1 MFFTTKKTRPSS
13 TTWPRLLLAFV
24 MYSFVLSPFY
34 CFADGVSADRFK
46 LNGFLTLG
54 AVKSGTKNLGYRR
67 DISGDGVY
75 DSDWSLKP
83 DTRLG
88 LQGSVEFTEKL
99 NGTIQLIM
107 KDRTQNGAEESV
119 ESAYFRYRLLPQ
131 VTARVGRI
139 GFQLFMLS
147 DYRDLGFAYLW
158 ARPPIEFYAPIAFD
172 YFDGA
177 DISYSTPIGAGM
189 LMATFF
195 AGGSDAPLDYDDG
208 NDKLRLNNIL
218 GFSGSWELEYWQ
230 ARFTIVSVELDDD
243 FDETLDIKPFTNAL
257 SIAAPLWADAASL
270 SEQLRD
276 TEGEVIYYSIGI
288 SYDKNPWFLQS
299 EVMFL
304 DSAHSV
310 LKSYLSRYLSVG
322 FRVRETTLYATIVKG
337 NQTEARESIP
347 ELPVA
352 LISTFETLRQGLQ
365 SFYDYNYIDQKTAS
379 IGVRWDIRYDLALK
393 TQWDRTW
400 VDKSG
405 GLLWH
410 QRFGP
415 SKDEIVDTYSINL
428 NYIF

>member
-1 MFFTTKKTRPSS
+1 MPFTTKKTSPSS
-13 TTWPRLLLAFV
+13 TWPRLLLAFV
-24 MYSFVLSPFY
+24 MYSLLLSPFY
-34 CFADGVSADRFK
+34 CFADGFSADRFK

-67 DISGDGVY
+67 DVSGGGVY
-75 DSDWSLKP
+75 DGDWSLKP

-99 NGTIQLIM
+99 NATIQLIM
-107 KDRTQNGAEESV
+107 KDRTENGAEESL

-131 VTARVGRI
+131 VTTRVGRI

-177 DISYSTPIGAGM
+177 DISYSAPIGVGM
-189 LMATFF
+189 LRATFF

-208 NDKLRLNNIL
+208 NDKLRLNNMF
-218 GFSGSWELEYWQ
+218 GFSGSWESGVWQ
-230 ARFTIVSVELDDD
+230 ARFTVVSVELDDD
-243 FDETLDIKPFTNAL
+243 FDETLDLNTFTDPL
-257 SIAAPLWADAASL
+257 SAAAPSWPDATSL
-270 SEQLRD
+270 SEQISD
-276 TEGEVIYYSIGI
+276 NDDGVTYYSIGL
-288 SYDKNPWFLQS
+288 SYDKNPWFVQS

-304 DSAHSV
+304 DSAHNV
-310 LKSYLSRYLSVG
+310 LKPYLSRYLSVG
-322 FRVRETTLYATIVKG
+322 FRARETTLYATIAKG

-347 ELPVA
+347 ELPAA

-365 SFYDYNYIDQKTAS
+365 TFYDYNYIDQKTAS

-400 VDKSG
+400 VDQYG

-410 QRFGP
+410 QKFGP
-415 SKDEIVDTYSINL
+415 SNDVIVDTYSINL

>member
-1 MFFTTKKTRPSS
+1 MPLTTKKTRPSS
-13 TTWPRLLLAFV
+13 TWLRLLLAFV

-88 LQGSVEFTEKL
+88 LQGSVGFTEKL
-99 NGTIQLIM
+99 NATIQLIM
-107 KDRTQNGAEESV
+107 KDRTVNGAEESV
-119 ESAYFRYRLLPQ
+119 ESAYLRYRLLPQ
-131 VTARVGRI
+131 VTTRVGRI

-147 DYRDLGFAYLW
+147 DYRDLGFAYIW

-177 DISYSTPIGAGM
+177 DISYSLPLGAGM
-189 LMATFF
+189 LRTTLFV
-195 AGGSDAPLDYDDG
+195 GESDAPLDYDDG
-208 NDKLRLNNIL
+208 NDKLRLNNMF

-230 ARFTIVSVELDDD
+230 ARFTIVSVEIDDD
-243 FDETLDIKPFTNAL
+243 FDETLGIKTFTDAL
-257 SIAAPLWADAASL
+257 STAAPLWADAASL
-270 SEQLRD
+270 SEQLSD
-276 TEGEVIYYSIGI
+276 TEDGVIYYSIGI
-288 SYDKNPWFLQS
+288 SYDKNPWFVQS
-299 EVMFL
+299 EVVFL
-304 DSAHSV
+304 DSAHNV
-310 LKSYLSRYLSVG
+310 LKSYLGRYISIG
-322 FRVRETTLYATIVKG
+322 FRARETTLYAIIAKG
-337 NQTEARESIP
+337 NQTETRESIP
-347 ELPVA
+347 ALPAPLV
-352 LISTFETLRQGLQ
+352 STFETLQQGLQ

-410 QRFGP
+410 QKIG
-415 SKDEIVDTYSINL
+415 SSEDEIVDTYSINL